1 MQGLVV
7 PSVRAPALQ
16 RAVEITAPLLY
27 GSWRG
32 CTARAAEPVGPLPN
46 TRLKLPA
53 PGCGKNCVCA
63 PRAFLLVSIDVAPA
77 DVGAAA

>member
-1 MQGLVV
+1 M
-7 PSVRAPALQ
+7 PAL
-16 RAVEITAPLLY
+16 
-27 GSWRG
+27 S
-32 CTARAAEPVGPLPN
+32 RAARPAQLGPVGPLPN

-63 PRAFLLVSIDVAPA
+63 PAAFVLVSIDVAPA